1 MMRLLRGGADPIATR
16 LWRRGTTSPVVPRVK
31 PRRTPLSVSAPHTTG
46 RLRSTIRTIVRA
58 LILQAGKVSLTSI
71 DRPHHPGECLI
82 RVTHAGICG
91 TDLQMVNGY
100 ADFTGVLGHEFVGI
114 VEDAP
119 AADTRWLGKRVVGE
133 INVGCHTCYWC
144 VRQVKEHCV
153 NRTVLGIRGRD
164 GAFAEYLS
172 LPAANLHEVPDTVSD
187 AAAVFVEPVAAACRI
202 VEQID
207 IMSITRIAVLGDG
220 RLGNLTA
227 QVLRLRTK
235 RLVLLG
241 RHRRKLEIAR
251 TVGVTARDE
260 STVREQFDV
269 VVDATGR
276 PEGFA
281 RAMELVMP
289 RGTIVLKSTFHDAGG
304 APLWPIPVHE
314 ITVVGSR
321 CGPFAP
327 AIDLIATGA
336 VQTAPLVSAI
346 VDLDDHRAAFLSA
359 AHEMKVL
366 FRLPDH
372 RSSEGQGTPS

>member
-1 MMRLLRGGADPIATR
+1 MRATIP
-16 LWRRGTTSPVVPRVK
+16 TT
-31 PRRTPLSVSAPHTTG
+31 
-46 RLRSTIRTIVRA
+46 VRA
-58 LILQAGKVSLTSI
+58 LVLQSGALTLHSI
-71 DRPHHPGECLI
+71 DRPNRPGECLI

-114 VEDAP
+114 VQDAP
-119 AADTRWLGKRVVGE
+119 AKDARWLGKRVVGE

-187 AAAVFVEPVAAACRI
+187 VAAVFVEPVAAACRI
-202 VEQID
+202 VEQLD

-241 RHRRKLEIAR
+241 HHRRKLDIAR
-251 TVGVTARDE
+251 AVGVTARDE
-260 STVREQFDV
+260 TTVREQFDV
-269 VVDATGR
+269 VVEATGR
-276 PEGFA
+276 PEGLA

-289 RGTIVLKSTFHDAGG
+289 RGTIVLKSTFHDANG

-327 AIDLIATGA
+327 AIDLITSGA
-336 VQTAPLVSAI
+336 VQTAPLVSAV
-346 VDLDDHRAAFLSA
+346 VDLDDYRAAFLSA
-359 AHEMKVL
+359 AHEMKVV
-366 FRLPDH
+366 FRL
-372 RSSEGQGTPS
+372 QGGASINGKGSPS